1 MRSIRQEPVATLA
14 DLEKLKPEDR
24 WVVYVEEEE
33 ADYLYDGEKSCWVEI
48 MSSNKKDEPPPVVR
62 YDEDDRIAS
71 NKLMFDTLNLNSL
84 AVTIGMVV
92 AIVFAIVYGASD
104 VASVLGGTLASQG
117 ATIIS
122 NGINKMTKK

>member
-33 ADYLYDGEKSCWVEI
+33 ADYLYDGEKCCWVEI
-48 MSSNKKDEPPPVVR
+48 VSSSKKDEPPPVVR

>member
-24 WVVYVEEEE
+24 WVVYVEAEET
-33 ADYLYDGEKSCWVEI
+33 DYLYDGEKCCWVEI
-48 MSSNKKDEPPPVVR
+48 VSPNKKDEPPPVIR

-92 AIVFAIVYGASD
+92 AIVFAIIYGASD

>member
-33 ADYLYDGEKSCWVEI
+33 ADYLYDGEKCCWVEI
-48 MSSNKKDEPPPVVR
+48 ISSSKKDEPPPVIR

-92 AIVFAIVYGASD
+92 AIVFAIIYGASD

>member
-24 WVVYVEEEE
+24 WVVYVEAEET
-33 ADYLYDGEKSCWVEI
+33 DYLYDGEKCCWVEI
-48 MSSNKKDEPPPVVR
+48 VSPSKKDEPPPVIR

-92 AIVFAIVYGASD
+92 AIVFAIIYGASD